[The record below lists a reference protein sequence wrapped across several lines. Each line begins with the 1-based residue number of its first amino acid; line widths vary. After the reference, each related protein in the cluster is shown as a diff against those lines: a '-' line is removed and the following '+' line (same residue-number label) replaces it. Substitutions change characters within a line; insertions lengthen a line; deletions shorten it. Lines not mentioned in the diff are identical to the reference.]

1 MRTYDVIVVGAGHAG
16 CEAALAAARLGAST
30 ALTTINL
37 NEIGKMPCNPAIGGP
52 GKSQLV
58 REIDALGG
66 AMAQV
71 TDEAMIH
78 VRMLNTSKGAAM
90 QVRRAQADRVAYKR
104 RWKRILEG
112 QDGLDLIEGMAEE
125 LFVRGGRIAGV
136 RLREGL
142 ELSAD
147 AVIVATGTFLRGRV
161 LMGDIG
167 YDAGRAGEPPARGL
181 AASLER
187 LGFTLERLKTGTP
200 PRVDRRTADVDRLE
214 RQPTSAAPL
223 AFSFWNEPR
232 TLPDEYPVFVTH
244 TNAETH
250 RIIRENLA
258 KSAIYAGL
266 MSGEGPR
273 HCPSLETKI
282 VKFPDRASHKVF
294 LEPEGRESAEIYLQG
309 VYTAMAPEVQEAIVH
324 SIEGLEGAH
333 IERYGYNIEY
343 DFIDPTHLRDS
354 LETDRIGGLY
364 FAGQIN
370 GTTGYEEAA
379 AQGLLAGINAAR
391 AVRGD
396 EPVVL
401 SRGEAFIGVLIDD
414 LVTKGITEPYR
425 MLPSRAEYRISLREG
440 NADLRLSE
448 LGHAIGLLPDGCY
461 ERTVEKRTE
470 IERILSELKT
480 TRIGPSHPLN
490 ERLAARG
497 TTPLQHNGA
506 SLFEL
511 LRRPHVRLADL
522 LPKDGRPSD
531 ALDEAEIVGKY
542 AGYLAQHER
551 EIDRLKRLDR
561 LVIPSDLL
569 YEELSNLSI
578 EGRDL
583 LARVRPRSFG
593 QACRVP
599 GVSQADLSMLAIHL
613 RREPISTQES
623 GPAAPD
629 APRATPSPGRSA
641 RPCSRPTPGSSSPR
655 RGRRG

>member
-30 ALTTINL
+30 ALITIGL
-37 NEIGKMPCNPAIGGP
+37 NEIGVMPCNPAIGGP

-66 AMAQV
+66 AMARI
-71 TDEAMIH
+71 TDDAMIH
-78 VRMLNTSKGAAM
+78 IRMLNTSKGAAM
-90 QVRRAQADRVAYKR
+90 QVRRAQADRAAYKR
-104 RWKRILEG
+104 IWRRILEE
-112 QDGLDLIEGMAEE
+112 QDGLDLIEGMVEE
-125 LFVRGGRIAGV
+125 LVVRNRRAAGI

-142 ELSAD
+142 EVAAR

-161 LMGDIG
+161 LLGDTG
-167 YDAGRAGEPPARGL
+167 YAAGRAGEPPATGL
-181 AASLER
+181 AESLER
-187 LGFTLERLKTGTP
+187 LGFTLDRLKTGTP
-200 PRVDRRTADVDRLE
+200 PRVLRRTIDADLLE
-214 RQPTSAAPL
+214 RQPTSAVPL

-232 TLPDEYPVFVTH
+232 VLPDEHPVFVTH

-250 RIIRENLA
+250 RIIRENLRR
-258 KSAIYAGL
+258 SAIYAGL
-266 MSGEGPR
+266 MRGEGPR

-294 LEPEGRESAEIYLQG
+294 LEPEGRESAEVYLQG
-309 VYTAMAPEVQEAIVH
+309 IYTAMAPGVQEAIVH
-324 SIEGLEGAH
+324 SIEGLERAH

-343 DFIDPTHLRDS
+343 DFIDPIHLRGS
-354 LETDRIGGLY
+354 LETDRIDRLY
-364 FAGQIN
+364 FVGQVN

-391 AVRGD
+391 AIREE

-448 LGHAIGLLPDGCY
+448 LGHSLGLLPDSCY
-461 ERTVEKRTE
+461 ERVIDKRARVER
-470 IERILSELKT
+470 LSSELKA
-480 TRIGPSHPLN
+480 TRIGPTHPLN
-490 ERLAARG
+490 RRLAERG
-497 TTPLQHNGA
+497 TTPLRDNGA

-511 LRRPHVRLADL
+511 LRRPRVRLSDL
-522 LPKDGRPSD
+522 LPKDGYPSNVI
-531 ALDEAEIVGKY
+531 DEVEIAGKY
-542 AGYLAQHER
+542 AGYLMQHER
-551 EIDRLKRLDR
+551 EIDRLKRLEGCAIPDALR
-561 LVIPSDLL
+561 YEDLV
-569 YEELSNLSI
+569 NLSI

-583 LARVRPRSFG
+583 LARVRPQSFG

-613 RREPISTQES
+613 RR
-623 GPAAPD
+623 
-629 APRATPSPGRSA
+629 
-641 RPCSRPTPGSSSPR
+641 
-655 RGRRG
+655 